1 MVSKPPLTPE
11 ELDTREAELTAR
23 LARIEELEAQAI
35 RREKAAKEREKA
47 KKQVLLRLSP
57 SLWDDIAAWA
67 EDDFRSINA
76 QIEFLLTEAVRRRKK
91 RGTLRLLRLKPS
103 LCPLLIQYSALARIS
118 ITPCG
123 TAPAVTFSSSTG

>member
-1 MVSKPPLTPE
+1 MVSKPPLTQE
-11 ELDTREAELTAR
+11 ELDVREAQLTAR
-23 LARIEELEAQAI
+23 LARIEEMEAQAI

-76 QIEFLLTEAVRRRKK
+76 QIEFLLTEAVRQRKK
-91 RGTLRLLRLKPS
+91 GEH
-103 LCPLLIQYSALARIS
+103 
-118 ITPCG
+118 
-123 TAPAVTFSSSTG
+123 

>member
-23 LARIEELEAQAI
+23 LARIEELEAHAI
-35 RREKAAKEREKA
+35 RRDKAAKEREKA

-91 RGTLRLLRLKPS
+91 GER
-103 LCPLLIQYSALARIS
+103 
-118 ITPCG
+118 
-123 TAPAVTFSSSTG
+123 